1 MGHLPASLAWQR
13 SGARQLTGLQ
23 PLPLFLRKAPG
34 TDPEAAQATG
44 GWAVADPAQ
53 ATGGRAL
60 SPGNRQAASSPLPHW
75 APPTLQPSL
84 SPHQASGSPSEKICE
99 LIRNHPKNLPSHL
112 FFS

>member
-44 GWAVADPAQ
+44 GWAVADP
-53 ATGGRAL
+53 
-60 SPGNRQAASSPLPHW
+60 S
-75 APPTLQPSL
+75 
-84 SPHQASGSPSEKICE
+84 
-99 LIRNHPKNLPSHL
+99 
-112 FFS
+112 